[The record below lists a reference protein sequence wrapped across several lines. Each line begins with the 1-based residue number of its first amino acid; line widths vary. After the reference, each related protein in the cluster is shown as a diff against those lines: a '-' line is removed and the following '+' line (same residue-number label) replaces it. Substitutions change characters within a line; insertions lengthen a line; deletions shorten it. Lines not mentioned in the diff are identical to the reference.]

1 MREKRKSTEKK
12 EENLSKADT
21 ADVMTKTNTHV
32 ILVANV
38 SETELIRQGGY
49 HAVSQTW
56 KNRFNGQ

>member
-38 SETELIRQGGY
+38 SETELIRQRSFLYNSSIGNSKKEG
-49 HAVSQTW
+49 
-56 KNRFNGQ
+56 